1 MSKLRFRN
9 ILRTVL
15 PHWNVYTAVGFE
27 KIPPVAIGNQ
37 LFFIETVKKIFTQN
51 SRMNLFDFF
60 LIRRLEIGVSILF
73 PRSQA

>member
-9 ILRTVL
+9 ILRSVI
-15 PHWNVYTAVGFE
+15 PHWSVCTAVGFE

-37 LFFIETVKKIFTQN
+37 LFSIETVKQIITQN

-60 LIRRLEIGVSILF
+60 LIERL
-73 PRSQA
+73 